1 MAAPVQGTDT
11 MIATRKAFGD
21 ALAALGDK
29 YKNLVVLDA
38 DLSNSTQS
46 QIFGKKFPE
55 RFFTM
60 GIAEQDLVDTSAGF
74 AMAGKLPFACS
85 FAIFLTGIGWQQI
98 RNGICYPNLNV
109 KLIGSH
115 GGIQLGE
122 DGATHQA
129 LEDFAVMRVIPNM
142 KVFCPADAVET
153 KQIIEAIANDYGPTY
168 VRLARMPTPVL
179 YDQNYKFQIGKGSIL
194 LESKNVGSENVGSF
208 DIGIIA
214 VGALVAPALEAAKML
229 QQDGHSVRVINMA
242 SIKPIDEDLVVET
255 AGKVKLL
262 VTAEDHQTVGGLAGA
277 VADVLCD
284 KAFESNAFKRTFE
297 LTFKRI
303 GMRDRFGESGKS
315 VDLYRKYGFDKEGI
329 YKSVSVW
336 WAEIK

>member
-1 MAAPVQGTDT
+1 MAAPVQSTDT
-11 MIATRKAFGD
+11 MIATRKAFGE

-46 QIFGKKFPE
+46 QIFGKKFPD
-55 RFFTM
+55 RFFSM
-60 GIAEQDLVDTSAGF
+60 GISEQDLVDTAAGF

-129 LEDFAVMRVIPNM
+129 LEDFSVMRVIPNM
-142 KVFCPADAVET
+142 KVLCPADAVET
-153 KQIIEAIANDYGPTY
+153 KQLMEAIANDYGPTY
-168 VRLARMPTPVL
+168 VRLARQPTPVL

-194 LESKNVGSENVGSF
+194 CESENIGEKGDSI

-214 VGALVAPALEAAKML
+214 VGALVAPAFEAAKML
-229 QQDGHSVRVINMA
+229 QKDGRSIRVVNMS
-242 SIKPIDEDLVVET
+242 SIKPIDEDLVVDT
-255 AGKVKLL
+255 AKKAKLL
-262 VTAEDHQTVGGLAGA
+262 VTAEDHQIVGGLAGA
-277 VADVLCD
+277 VADVLSA
-284 KAFESNAFKRTFE
+284 KSPRTFH
-297 LTFKRI
+297 RI
-303 GMRDRFGESGKS
+303 GMRDQFGESGKS
-315 VDLYRKYGFDKEGI
+315 ADLYRKYGFDAQGL
-329 YKSVSVW
+329 YKT
-336 WAEIK
+336 IQNLL

>member
-1 MAAPVQGTDT
+1 

-21 ALAALGDK
+21 ALASLGDK

-60 GIAEQDLVDTSAGF
+60 GIAEQDLVDTAAGF

-153 KQIIEAIANDYGPTY
+153 KQIIEAVANDYGPTY

-179 YDQNYKFQIGKGSIL
+179 YDHSYKFQMGKGSIL
-194 LESKNVGSENVGSF
+194 LESDNAGSL

-229 QQDGHSVRVINMA
+229 QKDGRSVRVINMA
-242 SIKPIDEDLVVET
+242 SIKPIDEELVIET
-255 AGKVKLL
+255 AKKVKLL
-262 VTAEDHQTVGGLAGA
+262 VTAEDHQIIGGLAGA
-277 VADVLCD
+277 VADVLCNE
-284 KAFESNAFKRTFE
+284 APR
-297 LTFKRI
+297 TFKRI
-303 GMRDRFGESGKS
+303 GMLDKFGESGKS
-315 VDLYRKYGFDKEGI
+315 SDLYRKYGFDAAGI
-329 YKSVSVW
+329 YETLKTLWHESV
-336 WAEIK
+336 